1 MLVMVACVSN
11 LSTQHRKLRQEDYE
25 YLGQSGLQGGS
36 KTNKQASLKY
46 RKRLYLKQH
55 QKKKRKKKRKTEWIY
70 LDGTQGESICSNTSQ
85 ALVQSS
91 TAHKEE
97 SYHVVDSRC
106 HKPTCLVVI

>member
-55 QKKKRKKKRKTEWIY
+55 QKKKRKKKGKQNGFTWMEPRERAFVLTRAKPSFNPQQLTKKKVTMWWIAGAIN
-70 LDGTQGESICSNTSQ
+70 L
-85 ALVQSS
+85 
-91 TAHKEE
+91 
-97 SYHVVDSRC
+97 HVW
-106 HKPTCLVVI
+106 